1 MILDITSAQYVD
13 DDNGNHLCIEIV
25 TEEQKWWVPIE
36 VGNRH
41 YDELKRQVDAGDITI
56 QDAG

>member
-25 TEEQKWWVPIE
+25 TEGQKWWVPIE